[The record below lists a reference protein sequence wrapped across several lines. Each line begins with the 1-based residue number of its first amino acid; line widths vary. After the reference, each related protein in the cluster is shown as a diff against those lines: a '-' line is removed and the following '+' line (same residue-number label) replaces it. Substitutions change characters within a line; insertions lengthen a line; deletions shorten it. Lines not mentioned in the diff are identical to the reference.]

1 MCISFLQ
8 ILTPFLLRRL
18 KTDVEFSL
26 PPKKEVLV
34 YAPLTA
40 FQEKYYKSLLNNTI
54 FEMMDK
60 EEKKKLKEMEKG
72 KENVSL
78 GENGA
83 EMESEDAGVGKRET
97 RQRKAKAQ

>member
-1 MCISFLQ
+1 MALQ

-40 FQEKYYKSLLNNTI
+40 YQEKYYKSLLNNTI
-54 FEMMDK
+54 FDMMEK
-60 EEKKKLKEMEKG
+60 EEKKKLAEMAKKG
-72 KENVSL
+72 KENVF
-78 GENGA
+78 GVEK
-83 EMESEDAGVGKRET
+83 MECDDLPEEKREI
-97 RQRKAKAQ
+97 RPRKTKAQ